1 MRIFLDIVGAVGLL
15 LLQVSYLTGST
26 LLEIELGLTF
36 FCLLSFLLIVR
47 WVDPVREEIQ
57 LLYITVL
64 INQMEFHKRLASLI
78 LQKIIKVK
86 HALIFRNAKIVVWI
100 NVPLLANIRFGEY

>member
-1 MRIFLDIVGAVGLL
+1 M
-15 LLQVSYLTGST
+15 
-26 LLEIELGLTF
+26 
-36 FCLLSFLLIVR
+36 
-47 WVDPVREEIQ
+47 DPVREEIQ
-57 LLYITVL
+57 LLYITVP

-86 HALIFRNAKIVVWI
+86 HALIFRNAKIAVWI